1 MSNSNIEIRKRITA
15 LFFVL
20 FLIFVLLLLR
30 LGYLQLVKGTWYQEK
45 ALENRIR
52 EIVVEPKRGVIYDR
66 NGNELAVSIDAEGCY
81 AIPAEVCLKCK

>member
-45 ALENRIR
+45 ALENRMT
-52 EIVVEPKRGVIYDR
+52 RGRI
-66 NGNELAVSIDAEGCY
+66 NTPL
-81 AIPAEVCLKCK
+81 L